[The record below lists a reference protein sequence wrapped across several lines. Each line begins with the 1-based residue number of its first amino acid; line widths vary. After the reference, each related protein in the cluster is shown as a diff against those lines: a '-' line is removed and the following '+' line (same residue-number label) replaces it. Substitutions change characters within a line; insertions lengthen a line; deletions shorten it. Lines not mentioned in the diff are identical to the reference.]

1 MPLKYLALFVL
12 ILSSSLFLPSCDT
25 ETNEDDLVPPV
36 EDLSNTAIESVTI
49 INVPPYYWDNGSSP
63 DLYLTLSLVYD
74 TTIVY
79 NTNQVDNVEEVPQM
93 LHFSQLIPISDSAWR
108 LQLLDQDDFNAHDV
122 IYDIIF
128 NPHDKA
134 STGKIPIII
143 DDLLVMEF
151 NYVKL

>member
-1 MPLKYLALFVL
+1 MKYLSLFVL
-12 ILSSSLFLPSCDT
+12 ILSSSPFLSSCDT
-25 ETNEDDLVPPV
+25 ETDEDDLVPPV

-63 DLYLTLSLVYD
+63 DLYLKVSLVSDSD
-74 TTIVY
+74 TNY
-79 NTNQVDNVEEVPQM
+79 YYTNQVDNVEEVPQM

>member
-1 MPLKYLALFVL
+1 MKYLSLFVL
-12 ILSSSLFLPSCDT
+12 ILSSSPFLSSCDT
-25 ETNEDDLVPPV
+25 ETDEDDLVPPV

-63 DLYLTLSLVYD
+63 DLYLKVSLVSDSD
-74 TTIVY
+74 TNY
-79 NTNQVDNVEEVPQM
+79 YYTNQVDNVEEVPQM

-108 LQLLDQDDFNAHDV
+108 LQLLDQDDFNAHVV
-122 IYDIIF
+122 IYYIIF